1 MAELYQIAEQI
12 AALDAEIAAGV
23 EETIVDGTKVKVS
36 LSVKQQERARLK
48 RVLARMLGRG
58 RGLVRPVDLGGF

>member
-1 MAELYQIAEQI
+1 MADPYQIADQI
-12 AALDAEIAAGV
+12 AALDAEIASGV

-48 RVLARMLGRG
+48 RVLARMQGRS